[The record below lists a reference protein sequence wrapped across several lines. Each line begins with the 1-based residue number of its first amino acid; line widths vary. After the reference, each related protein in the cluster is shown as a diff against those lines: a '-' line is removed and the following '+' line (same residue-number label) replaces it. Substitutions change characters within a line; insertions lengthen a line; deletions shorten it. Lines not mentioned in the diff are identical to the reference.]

1 MTNKELEALKEQIKA
16 EVMQELQQKPGPK
29 PPKPW
34 DEIKKMISERVNVEP
49 YKYYQITS
57 AISTLIRYSLSI
69 RKVGDMTFDDLP
81 KAKEIADT
89 ILNLTKCEQ
98 AQDIT

>member
-1 MTNKELEALKEQIKA
+1 MTNDELSVIKQQIKA

-34 DEIKKMISERVNVEP
+34 DEIKKMISERVKVEP

-57 AISTLIRYSLSI
+57 AISTLIRHSLDL
-69 RKVGDMTFDDLP
+69 RRVADMTFEDLP
-81 KAKEIADT
+81 RAKEIT
-89 ILNLTKCEQ
+89 LKILALMKNDQQT
-98 AQDIT
+98 A